1 MNEQERMEQLFRESQ
16 PNVRFSRPTPPL
28 EPPKKPA
35 PQPAQKAAPLPRSC
49 TPLEKVIIADIHLS
63 WNCVARLSLQFVLM
77 SSLVAAF
84 VGGMIWIIAGILH
97 GLAAALQ
104 KMPPPAVQ

>member
-1 MNEQERMEQLFRESQ
+1 MTEQERFEEIYRQRHPVVAIQ
-16 PNVRFSRPTPPL
+16 RPTPPQ
-28 EPPKKPA
+28 EPA
-35 PQPAQKAAPLPRSC
+35 PEQPPVPAPKPSPLPRSC

-84 VGGMIWIIAGILH
+84 VAGIVWIIAGLSAA
-97 GLAAALQ
+97 LAAALQ
-104 KMPPPAVQ
+104 KMPPPAFQ